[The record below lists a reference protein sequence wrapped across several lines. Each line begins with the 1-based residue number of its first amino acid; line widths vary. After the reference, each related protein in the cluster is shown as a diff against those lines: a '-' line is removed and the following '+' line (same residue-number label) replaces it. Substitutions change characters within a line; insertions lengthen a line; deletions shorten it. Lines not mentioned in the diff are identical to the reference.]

1 MHRRRRGA
9 SSVPTVVLLA
19 ALLVVTGCTRST
31 TLSGVVRA
39 DPLEV
44 GAVRLADVTDPG
56 LRGALTVDADGR
68 VALVAPRGGLLLVY
82 FGFLSCPDVCPT
94 TLADVRS
101 ALGRLDTDDAARIEF
116 AFVTVDPD
124 RDGPEELDAYL
135 RHFTPR
141 FHALRESGVALDV
154 ALDAFLASA
163 RVEVAAD
170 GTVEVAHTGVLYAV
184 DDRGIV
190 VVEWPFGTS
199 AESIAAD
206 LALLLGRVAGAG
218 A

>member
-1 MHRRRRGA
+1 
-9 SSVPTVVLLA
+9 VVLLA

>member
-1 MHRRRRGA
+1 
-9 SSVPTVVLLA
+9 VLLA
-19 ALLVVTGCTRST
+19 ALLVITGCTRST

-56 LRGALTVDADGR
+56 LRGALTVDTDGR
-68 VALVAPRGGLLLVY
+68 VALVAPEDGLLLVY

-94 TLADVRS
+94 TLADVRN

-206 LALLLGRVAGAG
+206 LTVLLGRVAGAG